1 MMTLHLPMKKKWY
14 GMIERGEKPEEY
26 REIKPYW
33 VDRLSNVADGTFKP
47 YTHVCFHYGY
57 TKRKMTFEIT
67 RMSIW
72 IGNPAWGAP
81 DYEVFIIGLGER
93 IGK

>member
-1 MMTLHLPMKKKWY
+1 
-14 GMIERGEKPEEY
+14 MIESGEKPEEY

-33 VDRLSNVADGTFKP
+33 IDRLTWHERIDNMVDPQLTFKP

-57 TKRKMTFEIT
+57 TKRTMTFEIK
-67 RMSIW
+67 RMSVG

-81 DYEVFIIGLGER
+81 DYEVFIITLGKRIER
-93 IGK
+93 

>member
-1 MMTLHLPMKKKWY
+1 MTLHLPMKKEWY

-26 REIKPYW
+26 RYKTPYW
-33 VDRLSNVADGTFKP
+33 TKRLCNPDGTFKP
-47 YTHVCFHYGY
+47 YKRVCLRYGY
-57 TKRKMTFEIT
+57 TKRTMTFEIKG
-67 RMSIW
+67 MSIG